1 MEIFVTFVESIFT
14 SNEGLVTSKVRS
26 ATPKAVFVISWNDLV
41 CVWVC
46 VICVYVNHWKTFFQR
61 IAKGQPLPETL
72 PLPLLFNYAQNQRTS
87 FINTWPLPKTLQSPK
102 KIPFF
107 MADQGE
113 HSSSLWKDSLLLR
126 QYPLPPGQD
135 PLPQQDYPLPQ
146 RGDSFAQ
153 WTDKARFI
161 TSEAKIFDLSRKI
174 RYLKGKNRY
183 FIGWIRYI

>member
-1 MEIFVTFVESIFT
+1 MEWF
-14 SNEGLVTSKVRS
+14 G
-26 ATPKAVFVISWNDLV
+26 V
-41 CVWVC
+41 CVSVC
-46 VICVYVNHWKTFFQR
+46 DSYVCEPLKKLFLANCEKTSITRNTPITTSIQLCSKLKNVIHQYMSIRKNTS
-61 IAKGQPLPETL
+61 IAKK
-72 PLPLLFNYAQNQRTS
+72 RT
-87 FINTWPLPKTLQSPK
+87 
-102 KIPFF
+102 FF
-107 MADQGE
+107 MADQAE
-113 HSSSLWKDSLLLR
+113 HSSSLWKDLLLLR